1 MCLSIFVSANGVRV
15 LSLPGICQRNARST
29 VFSDFISKI
38 FVLLNSDMMFG
49 RSRFFSSKPFY
60 LLIHLF
66 RVSSLSLLHGAIYS
80 LYRCEETIRRCFFSS
95 FYWCLFYLFFHSIG
109 PVYCFIILD
118 LYVCEHQV
126 VVLREFWPMQSLM
139 AVALESNQS
148 CPTLSV
154 QSLLFY
160 RWPRPPIEK

>member
-1 MCLSIFVSANGVRV
+1 MSINICLSKWRPCLVASGHLSKERTVDGIFWFYFKNFCFIELWYDVREK
-15 LSLPGICQRNARST
+15 Q
-29 VFSDFISKI
+29 
-38 FVLLNSDMMFG
+38 
-49 RSRFFSSKPFY
+49 PFY

-160 RWPRPPIEK
+160 RWLRPPIEK

>member
-1 MCLSIFVSANGVRV
+1 MSINICLSKWRPCLVASGYLSKERTVDGIFWFYFKNFCFIELWYDVREK
-15 LSLPGICQRNARST
+15 Q
-29 VFSDFISKI
+29 
-38 FVLLNSDMMFG
+38 
-49 RSRFFSSKPFY
+49 PFY